1 MTEKKN
7 NGALAE
13 KSPAVTPALPPVE
26 QLLALKN
33 EPEKRRVPLHLVDFY
48 PRNRKRFKPGTIEE
62 LAANIAIYD
71 VLQDV
76 ILRPVP
82 NGRYELVIGERR
94 VRAARLAGKA
104 DIPSKIY
111 ELTGSEAQRIRI
123 SENAFREDLHPM
135 EEAYQVAELQQ
146 EFATVDDIASGLGKS
161 RTWVFSR
168 ITLNGLIEPIQE
180 IFLED
185 IFTLREAFSIAL
197 IEAESQQLFYD
208 QYCPRWK
215 EESRFRVYDIESK
228 LNRYKYRLKD
238 AHFNPR

>member
-7 NGALAE
+7 KTVKADKASAE
-13 KSPAVTPALPPVE
+13 IPTLSPVD
-26 QLLALKN
+26 QLLALKK
-33 EPEKRRVPLHLVDFY
+33 EPEKKRVPLDAIDFY

-62 LAANIAIYD
+62 LAANIAIFD
-71 VLQDV
+71 VLQDI
-76 ILRPVP
+76 ILRYTPD
-82 NGRYELVIGERR
+82 GRYELVIGERR
-94 VRAARLAGKA
+94 VRAARLAGKS

-111 ELTGSEAQRIRI
+111 ELTDSEAQRIRI

-146 EFATVDDIASGLGKS
+146 EFTTVDAIARALGKS

-197 IEAESQQLFYD
+197 IAAESQQLFYD